1 MPQFGGYDPVGVAHG
16 IAVAGNPA
24 IWLIAGQRLFLFYDR
39 DRLAAFVAAPQRMI
53 SAAEHRW
60 PQLLRTLSP

>member
-1 MPQFGGYDPVGVAHG
+1 
-16 IAVAGNPA
+16 
-24 IWLIAGQRLFLFYDR
+24 LFLFYDR